1 MRGTATGFTNRP
13 ARSAA
18 AVRRADRASRRGIM
32 IEISIVKLCCAVIAA
47 MMAAATFGFMLASI
61 LANCKYR
68 EMQADLARRETNLSH
83 L

>member
-1 MRGTATGFTNRP
+1 
-13 ARSAA
+13 
-18 AVRRADRASRRGIM
+18 M

-68 EMQADLARRETNLSH
+68 EMQADLARRETSLSH

>member
-1 MRGTATGFTNRP
+1 
-13 ARSAA
+13 
-18 AVRRADRASRRGIM
+18 M

-83 L
+83 PSRAARLRTTSSRLPRWRPGPLTFL